1 MINLYLRKRKR
12 FLKRLILTSILF
24 VLVFF
29 VYSFSRFIALSF
41 DLDIFSNDIYLL
53 VISVLFISLAYKP
66 LDHLV
71 LYLFKDSLFASHG
84 RDQST
89 LIPLARSMMSVLDR
103 VELANLIANT
113 FGETLFVRT
122 AAVLLYDKT
131 KTHYRI
137 VSSFGFKTNLI
148 RQISLSGNSL
158 LVELLRIR
166 KIPLERERVIHSFS
180 WQEANQLTQDFER
193 LHASYV
199 IPLMYQ
205 DDLIGLIS
213 LAPQSG
219 SRFFTSQEMK
229 SFSEFA
235 AEAAKAFKNAAL
247 FDELKD
253 SNSELM
259 KIQSHLI
266 HSAQHSAI
274 AQLATGLAHEIH
286 NPLTIISGKAQ
297 ILLLKR
303 DKIAFDEQVSDVL
316 KTIVKQTKRAADIT
330 RKLLMF
336 SESHESIKEPVDLE
350 MVVNDTIALLS
361 YQVSLDQINVIKK
374 FEQPV
379 PKLTGNKAELREAFL
394 NIFLN
399 AVQAIET
406 KGIIEVRLR
415 VRKEQQ
421 AVELSVR
428 DSGCG
433 ISADDLPKV
442 FQPFF
447 TTRQGKSGLG
457 LFVTQQ
463 IVHGYGGSIRV
474 ESMVNQGTTFYVNL
488 PISKR
493 VSEGPINQDPKFENP
508 MMIVPI
514 KNA

>member
-1 MINLYLRKRKR
+1 MVNLYLRKRKR
-12 FLKRLILTSILF
+12 FLKSLILTSILF

-29 VYSFSRFIALSF
+29 LYSFSRFVAFHF
-41 DLDIFSNDIYLL
+41 DLDLFSNDIYVLITSVVLISL
-53 VISVLFISLAYKP
+53 VYKPLEHLVLFLFKDALFISN
-66 LDHLV
+66 
-71 LYLFKDSLFASHG
+71 G

-89 LIPLARSMMSVLDR
+89 LVQLSRSMTAVLDR

-113 FGETLFVRT
+113 FGETLHVRT
-122 AAVLLYDKT
+122 ASVLLYDKT
-131 KTHYRI
+131 KSVYRI
-137 VSSFGFKTNLI
+137 VSSFGLKTNVF
-148 RQISLSGNSL
+148 RQISLSTNSL
-158 LVELLRIR
+158 LIELLRVR

-199 IPLMYQ
+199 IPLIYQ
-205 DDLIGLIS
+205 DELIGLIP
-213 LAPQSG
+213 LAPQSEA
-219 SRFFTSQEMK
+219 RFFTSQDLK

-235 AEAAKAFKNAAL
+235 REAAKAFRNAAL
-247 FDELKD
+247 FDELKE
-253 SNSELM
+253 NNQELM

-303 DKIAFDEQVSDVL
+303 DKIAFDDQVSEVL

-336 SESHESIKEPVDLE
+336 SESHKSIKEPVDLE

-361 YQVSLDQINVIKK
+361 YQVSLDQIQVLKR
-374 FEQPV
+374 FEQPI

-399 AVQAIET
+399 AVQAIGT
-406 KGIIEVRLR
+406 KGTVEVRLR
-415 VRKEQQ
+415 VRKELQ
-421 AVELSVR
+421 AIELSVR

-433 ISADDLPKV
+433 ISDEDLPKI

-447 TTRQGKSGLG
+447 TTHQGKSGLG

-463 IVHGYGGSIRV
+463 IVHGYGGSTRV
-474 ESMVNQGTTFYVNL
+474 ESMAGQGTAFYIHFPCVR
-488 PISKR
+488 K
-493 VSEGPINQDPKFENP
+493 VSAGALNQDPKLDHP
-508 MMIVPI
+508 VGIPI
-514 KNA
+514 